1 MTQVYRHKH
10 KETKEEKLTTDI
22 SEIEAIIK
30 EYRKQLYTNK
40 LDNLE
45 SMDKFLETYNL
56 LNQEEVDNLK
66 RPITATVQFSSM
78 TQVSLQ
84 LKLNQ

>member
-22 SEIEAIIK
+22 SEIEVIIK